1 MTIVHNFAE
10 ANSPTIAVSFNWE
23 AAVVLM
29 VRIAVFKMEVD
40 DSPHV
45 LRWRDQMLIHLCQK
59 FADYRKENPSG
70 FRLADNCSLWHSKR
84 TLCSRSQ

>member
-1 MTIVHNFAE
+1 MIVA
-10 ANSPTIAVSFNWE
+10 SFDWE

-29 VRIAVFKMEVD
+29 ARIVVFKTEVN

-45 LRWRDQMLIHLCQK
+45 LRWRDRMLIHLCQK

-70 FRLADNCSLWHSKR
+70 FRLADNCSLWHSER